1 MKYIFRYIFPLLALL
16 CGVLTAC
23 DGEEIPHEHTVESWQ
38 TAESPTCTKEGL
50 AVGRCSV
57 CNETVDVLLQTISH
71 TLTQTVVSPTCDTA
85 GYTRYTCACGYR
97 YDGDHVPPTGHD
109 LTKTVVQPTCDGEG
123 YTRYACNCGYTYD
136 TDHIPP
142 TGHDLAKTVVQP
154 TCDGEGYTRY
164 ACNCGYTYDTDHV
177 PPTGHDLTQTVTQP
191 TCTEEG
197 YTRYACNCG
206 YTYDSDR
213 TPPTGHDLT
222 ATVIQPSCTEEG
234 YTLYT
239 CSACDHEED
248 GDPIPALNHANTEK
262 IVYAPTVLRDGYTL
276 YTCVDCGYSY
286 EDGQVLYRD
295 VVTGAYTDNTEI
307 LMQGVDTSKWNHE
320 YGASLEDIRP
330 LDWEALKA
338 AGVDFV
344 ILKAGSTRGI
354 DPAFELDYR
363 DAKAAGLQVGAYF
376 YTYATTAEEILA
388 DAELLLSWLEG
399 KQFEFPIYLDME
411 DSTLM
416 DLGSEVLTEM
426 CEAFVARLQ
435 EERYY
440 AALYTNTE
448 WLYNLLDTEWAV
460 ANLDIWYARYTS
472 VPEESEGFTLTD
484 GGFVWKDGTASKPG
498 QTDQRFGV
506 WQYTNCGVVEGFR
519 YNFDLNYAFKDYAS
533 IMTRWGLNGFSPEV
547 SVPEAL

>member
-1 MKYIFRYIFPLLALL
+1 MKYIFRYIFPLLVLL
-16 CGVLTAC
+16 CGALTAC
-23 DGEEIPHEHTVESWQ
+23 DGEISHEHTVESWQ
-38 TAESPTCTKEGL
+38 TVESPTCTETGL
-50 AVGRCSV
+50 ALGSCSV
-57 CNETVDVLLQTISH
+57 CHKIIDTVLPMPPH
-71 TLTQTVVSPTCDTA
+71 TLTETIVSPTCTEE
-85 GYTRYTCACGYR
+85 GYTRYTCACGYTYDSDTTPPAGHSLTKAVTPPTCTEEGYTR
-97 YDGDHVPPTGHD
+97 YTCACGYTYDGDHTPPTGHSLTKTVTPPTCTEEGFTRYTCACGYTYDGDHTPPTGHD
-109 LTKTVVQPTCDGEG
+109 LTPTV
-123 YTRYACNCGYTYD
+123 A
-136 TDHIPP
+136 
-142 TGHDLAKTVVQP
+142 
-154 TCDGEGYTRY
+154 
-164 ACNCGYTYDTDHV
+164 V
-177 PPTGHDLTQTVTQP
+177 PP

-197 YTRYACNCG
+197 YTRYAC
-206 YTYDSDR
+206 S
-213 TPPTGHDLT
+213 
-222 ATVIQPSCTEEG
+222 V
-234 YTLYT
+234 
-239 CSACDHEED
+239 CDHEED
-248 GDPIPALNHANTEK
+248 GDPIPALNHANTVES
-262 IVYAPTVLRDGYTL
+262 VFAPTVLRDGYTL
-276 YTCVDCGYSY
+276 HTCTDCGYSY
-286 EDGQVLYRD
+286 EDEPVLYRD
-295 VVTGAYTDNTEI
+295 LVTGAYTDNTEI
-307 LMQGVDTSKWNHE
+307 LMQGIDTSKWNHD
-320 YGASLEDIRP
+320 YGVSLEDMKP

-344 ILKAGSTRGI
+344 ILKAGSTKGI

-460 ANLDIWYARYTS
+460 ANLDVWYARYTS

-498 QTDQRFGV
+498 QTDRRFGV

-547 SVPEAL
+547 SVPETV